1 LSDNGRRR
9 AWRVGFV
16 MEQTL
21 GHRSHSQTL
30 GWGAERD
37 SEVEALWLPVDFD
50 ARGLPWSLP
59 LVRHNWTLRGS
70 LKARWGIG
78 HLARSPIDALFIHTF
93 TITLFAGRYLDCIPT
108 VVSMDATPENYDQVG
123 SWYGHRVQPRVLEAL
138 KRALR
143 RRVLRRAAAVVTWC
157 DWARR
162 SLVDDYGLDG
172 ERIHVIPPGAD
183 VERFRF
189 DVRAREN
196 GAERPVRLLFVGG
209 DFDRKG
215 GRILLQAYRAGLRDR
230 AELHLVT
237 QEDVPEERGVFV
249 HRGLTSNSPELL
261 ALYERADVF
270 VLPTLGDCFPVV
282 LGEAMAAGLP
292 IVTTDVGALP
302 EAVEDGRNGFVIP
315 AGDDVALVSALDVLV
330 RNRELRSDMGLA
342 GRRIAEARFDSR
354 RNADSVLEM
363 LKAVCAGSEAVA
375 RPQAEVIST

>member
-1 LSDNGRRR
+1 MSENGRSG

-37 SEVEALWLPVDFD
+37 PEVEALWLPVDYD
-50 ARGLPWSLP
+50 ATGLPWSLP
-59 LVRHNWTLRGS
+59 LVRHNWSLRGS

-78 HLARSPIDALFIHTF
+78 RLARGPIDALFIHTF
-93 TITLFAGRYLDCIPT
+93 TITLFAGRYLDRIPT
-108 VVSMDATPENYDQVG
+108 VLSMDATPENYDQVG
-123 SWYGHRVQPRVLEAL
+123 SWYGHKVQPRALEAL

-143 RRVLRRAAAVVTWC
+143 RRVLRKAAAVVTWC

-162 SLVDDYGLDG
+162 SLIDDYGLDG
-172 ERIHVIPPGAD
+172 DRIHVIPPGA
-183 VERFRF
+183 EIENFRF
-189 DVRAREN
+189 GVRSKEN
-196 GAERPVRLLFVGG
+196 GVERPVRLLFVGG

-215 GRILLQAYRAGLRDR
+215 GRILLHAYRAGLRDR

-261 ALYERADVF
+261 SLYEQADVF

-282 LGEAMAAGLP
+282 MGEAMAAGLP

-302 EAVEDGRNGFVIP
+302 EAVADGRNGFVIP
-315 AGDDVALVSALDVLV
+315 AGDDVALVSALDVLI
-330 RNRELRSDMGLA
+330 RNRELRLDMGIA
-342 GRRIAEARFDSR
+342 GRRIAEDRFDSR
-354 RNADSVLEM
+354 RNAARVLEA
-363 LKAVCAGSEAVA
+363 LKAVCLRQAVA
-375 RPQAEVIST
+375 QPEAEVVST